1 MHQAGE
7 GVIEGAAIAAE
18 ATAAE
23 ATAAEATAA
32 TNIIL
37 RHMYHSNGT

>member
-1 MHQAGE
+1 MHQAEE